1 MELSSTIAQPLT
13 SNATSLKPELDDKS
27 FDLGDDTGLDV
38 QAALGPFYKPSHSL
52 PAEPVASTSQVTL
65 DDVQSDDDGE
75 AEEDAAMEARI
86 AELEADAF
94 SDDIAEDMIAD
105 LKEIGMFRSLR
116 ARCPLIVTIT
126 QACSSSFRNM
136 SYYKAYRCRNC
147 YSSLGSWRWVLL
159 LVCP

>member
-52 PAEPVASTSQVTL
+52 HAEPVASTSQVTL
-65 DDVQSDDDGE
+65 DDVQSDDGE
-75 AEEDAAMEARI
+75 QAQEDAAMEARI

-105 LKEIGMFRSLR
+105 LKEIGMFRSPVH
-116 ARCPLIVTIT
+116 A
-126 QACSSSFRNM
+126 ASSSLWSRRHVQVHSEICHTTRRTAAEIVARFWNRGGE
-136 SYYKAYRCRNC
+136 SCD
-147 YSSLGSWRWVLL
+147 
-159 LVCP
+159 